1 MEIPFREDYPPR
13 NDIVFSIMFG
23 DYTLFASLVKAVTGH
38 TLKAKEIISQANVR
52 PDNVEHNYIRFDT
65 FARDENGTV
74 YSIDMQNTY
83 SEMLIKNRTIYYA
96 CRALSGQTVEK
107 GKYDKLNK
115 VVISF
120 IMTSVKHSEPIEI
133 IHLCN
138 QKNEIYSDLLTLYN
152 VYTPSITDEEPDIP
166 SDIRIFSDFF
176 SVRTYEDMKV
186 FCENY
191 SGTEAGKRLIILYRS
206 ALGQTDFNNIKEREY
221 FNMKI
226 TEQDINE
233 AKIEAMAE
241 GRAEGIAKGRAEGI
255 AKGEAR
261 ILKKL
266 QALGNSIK
274 QLSEMFD
281 MPESEVE
288 SLLAMDV

>member
-1 MEIPFREDYPPR
+1 MDIPFREDYPPR

-23 DYTLFASLVKAVTGH
+23 DYTLFASMVKAITGH

-65 FARDENGTV
+65 FAKDENGTV

-120 IMTSVKHSEPIEI
+120 IMTSVKNSPPVEI

-138 QKNEIYSDLLTLYN
+138 QNNEIYSDLLTLYN
-152 VYTPSITDEEPDIP
+152 VYTPSVISENVS

-176 SVRTYEDMKV
+176 SVRTYDDMKR
-186 FCENY
+186 FCDSY
-191 SGTEAGKRLIILYRS
+191 SGTETGKRLITLYRC
-206 ALGQTDFNNIKEREY
+206 ALGQTDFNNIREREY

-241 GRAEGIAKGRAEGI
+241 GRAEGIAKGE
-255 AKGEAR
+255 AK

-281 MPESEVE
+281 MTESEVE
-288 SLLAMDV
+288 TLLAMDV